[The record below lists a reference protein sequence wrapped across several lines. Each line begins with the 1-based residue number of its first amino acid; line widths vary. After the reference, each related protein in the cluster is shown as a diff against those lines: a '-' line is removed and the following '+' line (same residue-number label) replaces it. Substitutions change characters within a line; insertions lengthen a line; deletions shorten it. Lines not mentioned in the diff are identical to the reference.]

1 MVLATWQPDG
11 IATIYLRG
19 DLDIAT
25 GFCGKG
31 GQSVPAGVGQPHVR
45 IRELT
50 VGGTA
55 S

>member
-1 MVLATWQPDG
+1 V
-11 IATIYLRG
+11 
-19 DLDIAT
+19 
-25 GFCGKG
+25 CGKG

-55 S
+55 